1 MERGFPS
8 SISPYFLTV
17 NYPRRQYF
25 PARRDI
31 LNKVAEISIT
41 SDAPGARLFMLGNE
55 AIARGA
61 IEAGVQVVA
70 SYPGTPSSEITNTL
84 VGIADGLG
92 MYAEWSI
99 NEKVALEV
107 AMAAAISG
115 LRSLA
120 IMKHVGVNVAHDPL
134 MSASYMG
141 LGGLVLISADDPGQ
155 WSSQN
160 EQDNRYIA
168 RQAYVPVLEP
178 CSAQEAK
185 DMMVDAYRL
194 SEEFGQMFMLRSV
207 TRIGHARSDV
217 VLGGI
222 EAGKRK
228 GRFVKDPQRL
238 VCLPANFR
246 INRRL
251 VVQRLAKIKEA
262 VDSLPYNH
270 LALKKDA
277 KLGVIACGISYGY
290 ALEAIRWVGLEEKVS
305 VLKIGTPYPLPEKLT
320 QKLLKAVPEVLV
332 VEELEPFVEEAVK
345 VVAKDS
351 DIPVKIHGKDRLS
364 LTGELSTRQV
374 AEALSKLTGARPP
387 VDFAEIDRIRA
398 ETNALLPLRPP
409 TMCAGCPHRASLYA
423 VNIASRRYQ
432 QETGKEPVKTSD
444 IGCYALGANEPLNAD
459 DVAVCMGGAFGIA
472 NGLAHVIDAPVVAHL
487 GDSTFFHSGIP
498 PMINA
503 VYNKA
508 NITMIVLDNATT
520 GMTGF
525 QPHPG
530 ASGDETH
537 DIKIEDIAKA
547 SGVKYVEVVD
557 AFDLPRLIDV
567 LEKAIR
573 FEGPSVVVARR
584 LCNIL
589 DAREKR
595 RAGEKVVPYVVD
607 PEKCLSGS
615 PPYCQA
621 TCPLHIDIRGYA
633 GLIKEGKFDEALALI
648 KETLPFPGIIGRIC
662 TRPCESKCK
671 RSEVEEAIAIN
682 ALKRA
687 AADYGKYTDDLS
699 IAAEKKE
706 RAAIIGGGPAG
717 IMAAHDLR
725 RMGYKVTVF
734 EALPKLGG
742 MMAVGIPEFRL
753 PRGVLDKETDI
764 IRKLG
769 VEVRLNTRV
778 GKDVKIEDL
787 RKDYDAVFIGVGAHK
802 GGSLGIEN
810 EKTPGVIDGTEFLYK
825 VNTGEKILPE
835 EKVVVIG
842 GGNVAVDC
850 ARTCVRLGFKDVDIV
865 YRRSRAEMP
874 AIAEEITEAE
884 HEGVKLTLLS
894 GPNKVVVKNSR
905 VAGLECL
912 KMKLGEPDE
921 SGRRRPVPV
930 KGSEFVID
938 TGLIIAAVGESPDLS
953 FLTADMKSAGD
964 GGLMKADPVTL
975 STNIQGVFAGGDA
988 VTGAATVIQA
998 MAAGRKAAKS
1008 IDKYFKGEPLDKGR
1022 EGEDVFESK
1031 LIVDTWGIEKQARS
1045 PMPALPVVQRKGNF
1059 KEVETGLTREK
1070 AIAEAKRCLSCDC
1083 HICINLL
1090 GCPAL
1095 ITDKGKVAVDA
1106 AGCPG
1111 CGVCAQVC
1119 PHDAIIPG
1127 E

>member
-1 MERGFPS
+1 M
-8 SISPYFLTV
+8 
-17 NYPRRQYF
+17 
-25 PARRDI
+25 
-31 LNKVAEISIT
+31 NKVAEITLI
-41 SDAPGARLFMLGNE
+41 SDAPGASLFMLGNE

-70 SYPGTPSSEITNTL
+70 SYPGTPSSEITETL
-84 VGIADGLG
+84 VNNAKNTG

-107 AMAAAISG
+107 AMAGAISG
-115 LRSLA
+115 LRSLS

-168 RQAYVPVLEP
+168 RQAYIPVLEP

-185 DMMVDAYRL
+185 DMMVDAFRL

-222 EAGKRK
+222 EAKKRQGK
-228 GRFVKDPQRL
+228 FVKDPQRL

-246 INRRL
+246 VNRRQ
-251 VVQRLAKIKEA
+251 VVQRMAKIKGV
-262 VDSLPYNH
+262 VDTLPYNH
-270 LALKKDA
+270 ITLKKGA
-277 KLGVIACGISYGY
+277 KLGVITSGISYGY
-290 ALEAIRWVGLEEKVS
+290 ALEAIKWMGLEEKIS
-305 VLKIGTPYPLPEKLT
+305 ILKIGTPYPLPEKLT
-320 QKLLKAVPEVLV
+320 QQFLKSVPEVLV
-332 VEELEPFVEEAVK
+332 VEELEPFVEDAVK

-351 DIPVKIHGKDRLS
+351 DNHVKIHGKDVLS
-364 LTGELSTRQV
+364 LVGELSTRQA
-374 AEALSKLTGARPP
+374 AEALSKLTGVKPP
-387 VDFAEIDRIRA
+387 IDFAAIDKIRK
-398 ETNALLPLRPP
+398 ETEALLPLRPP

-423 VNIASRRYQ
+423 INIACRHYQ

-444 IGCYALGANEPLNAD
+444 IGCYALGANAPLNAD
-459 DVAVCMGGAFGIA
+459 DVAICMGGAFGLA
-472 NGLAHVIDAPVVAHL
+472 DGFAHVLDVPVVAHL
-487 GDSTFFHSGIP
+487 GDGTFFHSGIP

-503 VYNKA
+503 VYNRS
-508 NITMIVLDNATT
+508 NVTMVVLDNSTT

-530 ASGDETH
+530 ATGDATL

-547 SGVKYVEVVD
+547 SGVKFVEVVD

-567 LEKAIR
+567 LGEAIR
-573 FEGPSVVVARR
+573 FKGPSVIVARR
-584 LCNIL
+584 LCNII
-589 DAREKR
+589 DQREKR
-595 RAGEKVVPYVVD
+595 KTGEKTLPYVVD
-607 PEKCLSGS
+607 PEKCLAGS
-615 PPYCQA
+615 SPYCQA
-621 TCPLHIDIRGYA
+621 ACPLHIDIRGYA
-633 GLIKEGKFDEALALI
+633 GLIKEGKFDEALAVI
-648 KETLPFPGIIGRIC
+648 KKTLPFPSIIGRIC
-662 TRPCESKCK
+662 TRTCESKCK

-682 ALKRA
+682 ALKRS
-687 AADYGKYTDDLS
+687 AADFGKYTDDYS

-706 RAAIIGGGPAG
+706 KVAIVGGGPAG
-717 IMAAHDLR
+717 IMAAYDLR
-725 RMGYKVTVF
+725 KAGYKVTIF
-734 EALPKLGG
+734 EALNRLGG

-753 PRGVLDKETDI
+753 PRDVLAKETDI

-769 VEVRLNTRV
+769 VEIRLNTRV
-778 GKDVKIEDL
+778 GKDIKLADL
-787 RKDYDAVFIGVGAHK
+787 KKDFNAVFIAVGAHQ
-802 GGSLGIEN
+802 GRSLGIEN
-810 EKTPGVIDGTEFLYK
+810 SNANGVIDGTEFLYK
-825 VNTGEKILPE
+825 VNTGEKVKAE
-835 EKVVVIG
+835 DKVVVVG
-842 GGNVAVDC
+842 GGNVAIDC
-850 ARTCVRLGFKDVDIV
+850 ARTCIRLGFKDVNIV

-894 GPNKVVVKNSR
+894 GPNKVVEKGGK

-912 KMKLGEPDE
+912 KMKLGETDA

-930 KGSEFVID
+930 AGSEFVIE
-938 TGLIIAAVGESPDLS
+938 TGLIIAAVGEEPELS
-953 FLTADMKSAGD
+953 FITGEMAAAVADGHIKANPLTLETGIK
-964 GGLMKADPVTL
+964 
-975 STNIQGVFAGGDA
+975 GVFAGGDA

-1008 IDKYFKGEPLDKGR
+1008 IDKYFKGEPIDKGR
-1022 EGEDVFESK
+1022 EDEAVFESK
-1031 LIVDTWGIEKQARS
+1031 LIVDTWGIGTESRAS
-1045 PMPALPVVQRKGNF
+1045 MPVLPVASRKSNF
-1059 KEVETGLTREK
+1059 KEVETGLTKEK
-1070 AIAEAKRCLSCDC
+1070 AISEAKRCLSCDC

-1090 GCPAL
+1090 SCPAL
-1095 ITDKGKVAVDA
+1095 ITDKGKVTVDA

-1119 PHDAIIPG
+1119 PHDAIKPG
-1127 E
+1127 V

>member
-1 MERGFPS
+1 
-8 SISPYFLTV
+8 
-17 NYPRRQYF
+17 
-25 PARRDI
+25 
-31 LNKVAEISIT
+31 LNKVADITIT
-41 SDAPGARLFMLGNE
+41 SDAPGATLFMLGNE

-70 SYPGTPSSEITNTL
+70 SYPGTPSSEITETL
-84 VGIADGLG
+84 VNNAANAG

-115 LRSLA
+115 LRALA

-141 LGGLVLISADDPGQ
+141 LGGLVLITADDPGQ

-168 RQAYVPVLEP
+168 RQAYIPVLEP

-222 EAGKRK
+222 EGERRQGK
-228 GRFVKDPQRL
+228 FVKNPQKL

-251 VVQRLAKIKEA
+251 VVKRMEKIRAA

-270 LALKKDA
+270 LTMKKGA
-277 KLGVIACGISYGY
+277 KLGVIANGIAYGY
-290 ALEAIRWVGLEEKVS
+290 AIEAIKWMGLEEKIS
-305 VLKIGTPYPLPEKLT
+305 VLKTGTPYPLPEKLT
-320 QKLLKAVPEVLV
+320 RQLLKAVPEVLV
-332 VEELEPFVEEAVK
+332 VEELEPFVEDAVK
-345 VVAKDS
+345 VLAKDD
-351 DIPVKIHGKDRLS
+351 DIPAKIHGKDMLS
-364 LTGELSTRQV
+364 LVGELSTRQV
-374 AEALSKLTGARPP
+374 AEALSKLTGMKPP
-387 VDFAEIDRIRA
+387 VDFAEIDKLRE
-398 ETNALLPLRPP
+398 ETASILPLRPP

-423 VNIASRRYQ
+423 INIACRRYER
-432 QETGKEPVKTSD
+432 ETGKEPVKTGD
-444 IGCYALGANEPLNAD
+444 IGCYALGANPPLNAD
-459 DVAVCMGGAFGIA
+459 DVAVCMGGAFGLG
-472 NGLAHVIDAPVVAHL
+472 NGFAHVIDAPVVAHL

-503 VYNKA
+503 VYNKS
-508 NITMIVLDNATT
+508 NVTMVVLDNSTT

-530 ASGDETH
+530 ATGDVNL

-547 SGVKYVEVVD
+547 SGVKFVEAVD
-557 AFDLPRLIDV
+557 AFDLPKLIDV
-567 LEKAIR
+567 VSRAIR
-573 FEGPSVVVARR
+573 FEGPALIVARR

-589 DAREKR
+589 DTREKR
-595 RAGEKVVPYVVD
+595 KTGEKAIPYKVD
-607 PEKCLSGS
+607 PEKCLAGS
-615 PPYCQA
+615 TPACQA
-621 TCPLHIDIRGYA
+621 TCPLHIDIRGYIRP
-633 GLIKEGKFDEALALI
+633 IKEGRFDEALALI
-648 KETLPFPGIIGRIC
+648 KETLPFPGTIGRIC
-662 TRPCESKCK
+662 TRPCETKCV
-671 RSEVEEAIAIN
+671 RGEVEEAIAIN

-687 AADYGKYTDDLS
+687 AADYGKYEEDLS
-699 IAAEKKE
+699 IAGEKKE
-706 RAAIIGGGPAG
+706 RVAVVGGGPAG
-717 IMAAHDLR
+717 IMAAYDLR
-725 RMGYKVTVF
+725 QAGYKVTVF
-734 EALPKLGG
+734 EATGKLGG
-742 MMAVGIPEFRL
+742 MMAAGIPEFRL
-753 PRGVLDKETDI
+753 PRDVLGEEMNI

-769 VEVRLNTRV
+769 AEVRLNTRV
-778 GKDVKIEDL
+778 GRDIKIEDL
-787 RKDYDAVFIGVGAHK
+787 RKDYDAVFIGVGAHR
-802 GGSLGIEN
+802 GRGLGIEN
-810 EKTPGVIDGTEFLYK
+810 EKGEGVIDGIEFLQR
-825 VNTGEKILPE
+825 VNNGEKVKAE
-835 EKVVVIG
+835 EKVVVVG
-842 GGNVAVDC
+842 GGNVAIDC
-850 ARTCVRLGFKDVDIV
+850 ARTCARLGFKDVYIV

-874 AIAEEITEAE
+874 AIAEEISEAE

-894 GPNKVVVKNSR
+894 GPNRVVVKGGK

-921 SGRRRPVPV
+921 SGRRRPLPV
-930 KGSEFVID
+930 KGSESVIE
-938 TGLIIAAVGESPDLS
+938 TPLIIAAVGEEPDLS
-953 FLTADMKSAGD
+953 FLTGETAGAVT
-964 GGLMKADPVTL
+964 GGYIKADPVTL
-975 STNIQGVFAGGDA
+975 ATGIKGIFAGGDA

-1008 IDKYFKGEPLDKGR
+1008 IDKYFKGEPLEKGR
-1022 EGEDVFESK
+1022 EGEAVFETK
-1031 LIVDTWGIEKQARS
+1031 LIVDTWGIEKDTRS
-1045 PMPALPVVQRKGNF
+1045 PMPALPVARRKGNF
-1059 KEVETGLTREK
+1059 QEVETGLSREE
-1070 AIAEAKRCLSCDC
+1070 AIREAKRCLSCDC

-1095 ITDKGKVAVDA
+1095 IMENGKVAVDE

-1111 CGVCAQVC
+1111 CGICAQVC
-1119 PHDAIIPG
+1119 PFEAIKPG